1 MKEVPFYMVFVMY
14 LIISNNHLA
23 QLFSCQ
29 TQYMLNKS
37 MFVKHIVG
45 YMTLLFF
52 VVLSGGNNNNHHS
65 APTAL
70 LYSLLI
76 YIVFWF
82 STRISFEYFIVFI
95 ILTALLYIIHLFQND
110 NDDNVINMRLQ
121 ITKDILQV
129 SIFVVLIIGFIFYYI
144 EKKLEYKK
152 KFSITKFILGKPTCK
167 TINKSVLSKK

>member
-1 MKEVPFYMVFVMY
+1 MKEVPLYMVFVMY
-14 LIISNNHLA
+14 LIISNNYLA
-23 QLFSCQ
+23 QSFSCQ
-29 TQYMLNKS
+29 TQHMLNKS

-52 VVLSGGNNNNHHS
+52 VVLSGGNNS
-65 APTAL
+65 ASTNL

-82 STRISFEYFIVFI
+82 STRISFEYFVVFI
-95 ILTALLYIIHLFQND
+95 ILTALLYIIHLFQNE
-110 NDDNVINMRLQ
+110 NDDPTNMRLK

-152 KFSITKFILGKPTCK
+152 KFSITKFILGKPACK